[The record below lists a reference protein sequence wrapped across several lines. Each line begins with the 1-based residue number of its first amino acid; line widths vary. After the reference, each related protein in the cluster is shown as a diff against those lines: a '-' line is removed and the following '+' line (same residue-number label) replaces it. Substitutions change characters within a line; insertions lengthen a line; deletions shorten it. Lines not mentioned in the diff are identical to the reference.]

1 MNDLQESTLLI
12 KDKLGETY
20 YLQTSK
26 GQPDKQAKTL
36 YHLIMGTSRLC
47 ENAHRTQHGK
57 G

>member
-1 MNDLQESTLLI
+1 MNDLQELTLLI

-47 ENAHRTQHGK
+47 ENAH
-57 G
+57 